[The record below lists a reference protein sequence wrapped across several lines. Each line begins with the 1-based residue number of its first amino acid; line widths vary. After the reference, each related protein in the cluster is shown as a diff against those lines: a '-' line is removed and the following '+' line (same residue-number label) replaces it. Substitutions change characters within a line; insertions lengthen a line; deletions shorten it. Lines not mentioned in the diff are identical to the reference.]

1 MRCDSCRLGS
11 QSKYV
16 LGLWAQRQIHIIG
29 YFGRPFPDLLPQFLL
44 DDIARVARDEL
55 MHCWSIRSED
65 AQLEISGLIRAE
77 PISSALRRAI

>member
-1 MRCDSCRLGS
+1 
-11 QSKYV
+11 
-16 LGLWAQRQIHIIG
+16 LWAQRQIHIVG

-65 AQLEISGLIRAE
+65 AQLEVFWIDSR
-77 PISSALRRAI
+77 